1 MQPVRTGIS
10 FSISPVGCQ
19 TVTARY
25 PDVYGHSAVSNVEID
40 DKIVETAD
48 KASKLPEI
56 GRHDILRRTR
66 RITEALVAVGRVR
79 VFSV

>member
-1 MQPVRTGIS
+1 
-10 FSISPVGCQ
+10 
-19 TVTARY
+19 
-25 PDVYGHSAVSNVEID
+25 VSNVEID

-66 RITEALVAVGRVR
+66 RITEAHVAVGRER
-79 VFSV
+79 VFSA